1 MMKKIYGF
9 IRPLLLFLVTYLVL
23 KGLYVC
29 YGVPFFES
37 ASLLTISYILG
48 LLRGAGTAVEVV
60 RNEPGKR

>member
-1 MMKKIYGF
+1 MKKIYKF
-9 IRPLLLFLVTYLVL
+9 IRPLVMFLAAYIAV
-23 KGLYVC
+23 KGMFVY

-48 LLRGAGTAVEVV
+48 LLRGVKAAVEVV

>member
-9 IRPLLLFLVTYLVL
+9 IRPLVMFLAVYIAV
-23 KGLYVC
+23 KGMCVY

-48 LLRGAGTAVEVV
+48 LLHGAVTAF
-60 RNEPGKR
+60 

>member
-1 MMKKIYGF
+1 MRKIYGAV
-9 IRPLLLFLVTYLVL
+9 RPLVMFLATYIAV
-23 KGLYVC
+23 KGMFVY

-48 LLRGAGTAVEVV
+48 LLNGARAAAEAV

>member
-1 MMKKIYGF
+1 MMKKIYGAV
-9 IRPLLLFLVTYLVL
+9 RPLVMFLAAYIAV
-23 KGLYVC
+23 KGMFVY

-48 LLRGAGTAVEVV
+48 LLRAVTAAEAV

>member
-9 IRPLLLFLVTYLVL
+9 IRPLVMFLAAYIAV
-23 KGLYVC
+23 KGMFVY

-48 LLRGAGTAVEVV
+48 LLRGAVTAFEAVQ
-60 RNEPGKR
+60 NEPGKR